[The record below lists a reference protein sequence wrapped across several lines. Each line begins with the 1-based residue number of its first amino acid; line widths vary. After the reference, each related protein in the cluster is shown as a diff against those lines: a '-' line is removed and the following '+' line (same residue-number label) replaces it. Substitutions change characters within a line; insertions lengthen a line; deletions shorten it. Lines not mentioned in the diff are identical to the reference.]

1 MNTTFLGAGKG
12 VVGGFG
18 RFGGRVK
25 RIDGGFR
32 IIEAF
37 SKRADSVF
45 GGKRG
50 GAEKAKNQGGTERLL
65 RRGRNRAPGGLQKRQ
80 NAGRFVQIRLIG
92 R

>member
-1 MNTTFLGAGKG
+1 LGTGKADDG
-12 VVGGFG
+12 ALG

-25 RIDGGFR
+25 RIGGGFR
-32 IIEAF
+32 TIEAF

-50 GAEKAKNQGGTERLL
+50 AEKAKNQGGTERLL
-65 RRGRNRAPGGLQKRQ
+65 RRERNRAPGGLQKRQ